1 MGSTHTSEKHPQ
13 ALNPLPAMPPVP
25 PLFKPGNPAAI
36 GFSSFAVGS
45 FVLGLYSTGLITN
58 LPQIAV
64 GVALGF
70 TGVSQFVSGL
80 LELLIGNTF
89 AGTTMLT
96 YSGFFFS
103 FGLTFSPA
111 TGFLQAIAAEGEEAL
126 EFCVGLFML
135 AYTIPSFL
143 FFLGTF
149 RQPILIRVLLFQ
161 VFLGFLFSC
170 LGAFLHMKV
179 LTAVGG
185 WITLSLAI
193 NAWYIM
199 CTFLFDDTTTTFKLP
214 MF

>member
-1 MGSTHTSEKHPQ
+1 M
-13 ALNPLPAMPPVP
+13 
-25 PLFKPGNPAAI
+25 
-36 GFSSFAVGS
+36 
-45 FVLGLYSTGLITN
+45 TN

-70 TGVSQFVSGL
+70 TGVSQFLSGL
-80 LELLIGNTF
+80 FELLLGNVY
-89 AGTTMLT
+89 AATTMLT

-111 TGFLQAIAAEGEEAL
+111 SGFLQAAMPEGEEAL
-126 EFCVGLFML
+126 DFCVGIFML

-161 VFLGFLFSC
+161 VFTSFFFSC
-170 LGAFLHMKV
+170 IGAFLHMKV
-179 LTAVGG
+179 LTAVSG
-185 WITLSLAI
+185 WISISLAI

-199 CTFLFDDTTTTFKLP
+199 CTFIFDETTTTIKFP